1 MLVSMR
7 LVVVQASRLC
17 ARFRRKSAR
26 SKDHQAV
33 QRFLAVNRIVIR
45 AVTHTCQRFP
55 HQVREEALDFIRDVR
70 EKVIGENI
78 SLKYIN
84 TNMDQ
89 MPGKTLNEAGAR
101 TVNGRTSTS
110 QTMRA
115 TVAVTVTASGE
126 MLKPLVVFKGKPGAC
141 IETREFPTYP
151 ADNAY
156 ACQETAWMDERV
168 MLMWVRTILKPFID
182 DCPVNIQPLL
192 MLDSYKCYTTMASVA
207 YWGA

>member
-1 MLVSMR
+1 MREKFIQPNKGGHASVHGGRPPILASIGDQLMTWLLQKRDQGVMLVSMR

-89 MPGKTLNEAGAR
+89 MPGKTLNEAGKQFRWCACCVQCLFKLLPSIANHNSR
-101 TVNGRTSTS
+101 HHRQV
-110 QTMRA
+110 Q
-115 TVAVTVTASGE
+115 E
-126 MLKPLVVFKGKPGAC
+126 PLMGKRLPH
-141 IETREFPTYP
+141 R
-151 ADNAY
+151 
-156 ACQETAWMDERV
+156 R
-168 MLMWVRTILKPFID
+168 
-182 DCPVNIQPLL
+182 
-192 MLDSYKCYTTMASVA
+192 
-207 YWGA
+207 